1 MSLLNKGQFV
11 PKKHGSVILNKMG
24 LGLTNL
30 LGIKK
35 PPIIGSIILSDRAQE
50 RRNKVLGMLNKVGEK
65 TLSNQSSFVDSN
77 KIISPK
83 SRINTLR
90 GKL

>member
-35 PPIIGSIILSDRAQE
+35 PPIIGSIILSDRA
-50 RRNKVLGMLNKVGEK
+50 
-65 TLSNQSSFVDSN
+65 
-77 KIISPK
+77 
-83 SRINTLR
+83 
-90 GKL
+90 

>member
-35 PPIIGSIILSDRAQE
+35 PPIIGSIILSDSAQE

-65 TLSNQSSFVDSN
+65 TLSKQSSFVDSN